1 MLVCIYVCHISS
13 APFLNLAHYPLT
25 VDLSAVTCRLCF
37 SRVREAAGLD
47 RCHVQVVGAAPIAKN
62 ILEFFLDFDIP
73 IYEIY
78 GMSESSRPQ
87 TVYCDG
93 ELGAP
98 KMDTHA
104 YTCDNTRVAFHIT
117 EWNGCFHVQTIEQKS
132 KRSVPHHTH
141 ITPMHTSHTYHTTH
155 ITPTYLM
162 HPLPLRPRASWLL
175 WKADARS
182 RNED

>member
-1 MLVCIYVCHISS
+1 MCVCVCVRACVRACYYCNFVFHVCLCAYVYHISS

-78 GMSESSRPQ
+78 GMSESSGPQ
-87 TVYCDG
+87 TVSRDG
-93 ELGAP
+93 GLGAP
-98 KMDTHA
+98 KCAHAHTRTHA
-104 YTCDNTRVAFHIT
+104 QHARA
-117 EWNGCFHVQTIEQKS
+117 
-132 KRSVPHHTH
+132 HTH
-141 ITPMHTSHTYHTTH
+141 TYARMHNTHTHAHTYTHTQYVT
-155 ITPTYLM
+155 M
-162 HPLPLRPRASWLL
+162 
-175 WKADARS
+175 
-182 RNED
+182 